1 MLWNARRL
9 ERIFAPFVPEGKAMS
24 ARQRLLATLLTT
36 TVLCSWPG
44 AALAQAAA
52 PAKPA
57 KAEEEVIVTAQ
68 KREERLQNVPISI
81 QALSTTKLDQLNIG
95 SFNDYAAL
103 LPSVSF
109 QTSSP
114 GNVNVYIRGVA
125 SGGDGNHSG
134 PLPSVGVYLDE
145 QPITTIGGAVDVHIY
160 DIARIE
166 SLAGPQGTLYG
177 ASSQAGTIRIITNKP
192 EFGKTVSRLDFE
204 ANKVLEGGVGGK
216 IEGMVNL
223 PISDR
228 AAVRLVGFVQR
239 DAGYIDN
246 VFGTRT
252 FLGAP
257 AGGGFAPGISVNNR
271 QFVDDDFNS
280 VDKAGGRAALRVDL
294 NDNWTATATVM
305 GQDQQARGVFGQA
318 ESVGDLKVQR
328 FYPDKDNDR
337 FYQAALTLEGRIA
350 NFDVTYAG
358 AYLWRKIDS
367 ISDYTDY
374 AEAYDQLY
382 AGVGGVANYFYFQDS
397 TGANIDP
404 RQYIV
409 GGDRFNKMS
418 HELRVASPADNRLR
432 VVAGAYYQRQ
442 THDILQDYIVPG
454 LAPALS
460 VNGRPGSL
468 WLTDQRR
475 IDRDTAV
482 FGELSFDI
490 VKQLTLT
497 AGVRAYEYEN
507 SLIGFFGFGRNP
519 AGAPFNAAGSSRT
532 GVAGCFTT
540 TGAILRDNPGGALLP
555 TAVGN
560 GPCTNLADVV
570 GGQLKPKFA
579 KGDGTTYRVNLT
591 YKPTDYV
598 MFYAT
603 SSTGFR
609 PGGINRRAGLSPYQA
624 DELKNLE
631 LGWKTTLLDGA
642 LRFNGA
648 IYQQTWE
655 KFQFAF
661 LGLNSFTEIRNGPD
675 AEIKGVEADV
685 FWAPLDGL
693 TLNMAASYTDAKT
706 KQNLCRTVVAN
717 FACTG
722 PDIQSPKGTRLPV
735 TPKVKASASVRY
747 TWDVGN
753 ISPFLQGLVVYQ
765 DEATSDLRA
774 ADAVALG
781 KLPSYTTL
789 DLAGGW
795 EWKNFTTELFV
806 DNVTDERA
814 EISRTVACS
823 VCYNR
828 TYAIIAPPRTVG
840 VRFGSKF

>member
-1 MLWNARRL
+1 MT
-9 ERIFAPFVPEGKAMS
+9 K
-24 ARQRLLATLLTT
+24 RQRFIAALLTT
-36 TVLCSWPG
+36 SVLATFPG
-44 AALAQAAA
+44 LALAQTA
-52 PAKPA
+52 PTPGKPVVA
-57 KAEEEVIVTAQ
+57 PETEIVVTAQ

-81 QALSTTKLDQLNIG
+81 QALSTAKLDQLNVT

-145 QPITTIGGAVDVHIY
+145 QPVTTIGGAVDVHIY

-192 EFGKTVSRLDFE
+192 KTGVIESRIDAE
-204 ANKVLEGGVGGK
+204 ANKVFDGGFGGK

-223 PISDR
+223 PLSER
-228 AAVRLVGFVQR
+228 AAVRLVGFIQR

-246 VFGTRT
+246 VRGTRT

-257 AGGGFAPGISVNNR
+257 NGAGGFNPGITVNNA
-271 QFVDDDFNS
+271 QFVEKDFNE
-280 VDKAGGRAALRVDL
+280 VDKAGARAALKIDL
-294 NDNWTATATVM
+294 SDNWTVTGTLM

-318 ESVGDLKVQR
+318 ASVGDLKVQR
-328 FYPDKDNDR
+328 FYPDKDHDR
-337 FYQAALTLEGRIA
+337 FYQAAATIEGRIA

-358 AYLWRKIDS
+358 AYMWRKIDA

-409 GGDRFNKMS
+409 GGDTFNKVS
-418 HELRVASPADNRLR
+418 HELRIASPADYRFR
-432 VVAGAYYQRQ
+432 VVAGAFYQRQ
-442 THDILQDYIVPG
+442 THDILQDYVVPG

-460 VNGRPGSL
+460 VNGRAGSL

-482 FGELSFDI
+482 FGEASLDI
-490 VKQLTLT
+490 LKQLTLT

-540 TGAILRDNPGGALLP
+540 TGATLRDNPGGALLP
-555 TAVGN
+555 RSVGT
-560 GPCTNLADVV
+560 GPCTNLADFA
-570 GGQLKPKFA
+570 GGRLKPKVA
-579 KGDGTTYRVNLT
+579 EGDGTTYRVNLT
-591 YKPTDYV
+591 FKPADNV

-609 PGGINRRAGLSPYQA
+609 PGGINRRAGLAPYQA

-631 LGWKTTLLDGA
+631 LGWKTTLFDGA

-648 IYQQTWE
+648 VYQQTWE

-661 LGLNSFTEIRNGPD
+661 LGQNSFTEIRNGPD
-675 AEIKGVEADV
+675 AEIKGVESDV
-685 FWAPLDGL
+685 FWRPAEGL
-693 TLNMAASYTDAKT
+693 TFNFAASYTDAKT
-706 KQNLCRTVVAN
+706 TQNLCRTLDAT
-717 FACTG
+717 FTCTG
-722 PDIQSPKGTRLPV
+722 VGNSVQSPKGTRLPV
-735 TPKVKASASVRY
+735 TPKVKASATMRY
-747 TWDVGN
+747 EWDVGAL
-753 ISPFLQGLVVYQ
+753 SPFVQALIAYQ
-765 DEATSDLRA
+765 DDAPSDLRV
-774 ADAVALG
+774 ADAALLG
-781 KLPSYTTL
+781 KLPAFTTI

-795 EWKNFTTELFV
+795 EWKNLTTQIFL

-828 TYAIIAPPRTVG
+828 TYAIITPPRTIG

>member
-1 MLWNARRL
+1 
-9 ERIFAPFVPEGKAMS
+9 MS
-24 ARQRLLATLLTT
+24 TRHRLLSVLMST
-36 TVLCSWPG
+36 TVLCAVPG
-44 AALAQAAA
+44 AAWAQAVAA
-52 PAKPA
+52 AKPV
-57 KAEEEVIVTAQ
+57 KAEEEIVVTAQ

-81 QALSTTKLDQLNIG
+81 QALSAAKLDQLNIN

-114 GNVNVYIRGVA
+114 GNVTVYIRGVA

-192 EFGKTVSRLDFE
+192 EFGKTASRLDFE
-204 ANKVLEGGVGGK
+204 ANTVLDGGVGGK

-223 PISDR
+223 PISNR

-239 DAGYIDN
+239 DGGYIDN
-246 VFGTRT
+246 VLGSRT

-257 AGGGFAPGISVNNR
+257 TTTGFAPGITVNNR
-271 QFVDDDFNS
+271 QFVKDDFNS
-280 VDKAGGRAALRVDL
+280 VDKAGGRAALKVDL

-328 FYPDKDNDR
+328 FYPDKDQDR

-350 NFDVTYAG
+350 NFDITYAG

-367 ISDYTDY
+367 VSDYTDY

-397 TGANIDP
+397 TGATIDP

-409 GGDRFNKMS
+409 GGDRFNKVS
-418 HELRVASPADNRLR
+418 HELRVASPADNRFR

-454 LAPALS
+454 LSPALS

-468 WLTDQRR
+468 WLTNQER

-482 FGELSFDI
+482 FGEASFDI
-490 VKQLTLT
+490 VKQLTIT
-497 AGVRAYEYEN
+497 AGLRAYKYEN

-532 GVAGCFTT
+532 GVAGCFTS
-540 TGAILRDNPGGALLP
+540 TGAILRDNPTGRLLGA
-555 TAVGN
+555 AVAG
-560 GPCTNLADVV
+560 GPCTNLANFAN
-570 GGQLKPKFA
+570 GSLSPKVA

-591 YKPTDYV
+591 YKPTDNV

-603 SSTGFR
+603 SSSGFR
-609 PGGINRRAGLSPYQA
+609 PGGINRRAGLSPYEA

-631 LGWKTTLLDGA
+631 LGWKTTLFDGA

-661 LGLNSFTEIRNGPD
+661 LGQNSFTEIRNGPD
-675 AEIKGVEADV
+675 AEIKGVETDV
-685 FWAPLDGL
+685 FWAPVSGL
-693 TLNMAASYTDAKT
+693 TVNMAASYTDAKT
-706 KQNLCRTVVAN
+706 TQNLCRAIDPT
-717 FACTG
+717 FTCTTPG
-722 PDIQSPKGTRLPV
+722 NSIQSPKGTRLPV
-735 TPKVKASASVRY
+735 TPKVKASANVRY

-753 ISPFLQGLVVYQ
+753 ISPYLQGLIAYQ
-765 DEATSDLRA
+765 DDATSDLRV
-774 ADAVALG
+774 ADAELLG
-781 KLPSYTTL
+781 KLPSYVTL
-789 DLAGGW
+789 NLAGGW

>member
-1 MLWNARRL
+1 
-9 ERIFAPFVPEGKAMS
+9 MS
-24 ARQRLLATLLTT
+24 TRHRLLSALLSTS
-36 TVLCSWPG
+36 VLCAVPS
-44 AALAQAAA
+44 AAWAQTAAA
-52 PAKPA
+52 PKAA
-57 KAEEEVIVTAQ
+57 KAEEEIVVTAQ

-81 QALSTTKLDQLNIG
+81 QALSTTKLDQLNIN

-192 EFGKTVSRLDFE
+192 EFNKTVSRLDFE
-204 ANKVLEGGVGGK
+204 ANTVHDGGVGGK

-223 PISDR
+223 PLSER

-246 VFGTRT
+246 VLGRRT

-257 AGGGFAPGISVNNR
+257 NATGFAPGISVSNR

-280 VDKAGGRAALRVDL
+280 VDKAGGRAALKVDL

-318 ESVGDLKVQR
+318 ASVGDLKVQR
-328 FYPDKDNDR
+328 FFPDKDQDR

-350 NFDVTYAG
+350 NFDITYAG
-358 AYLWRKIDS
+358 AYLWRKIDA

-397 TGANIDP
+397 TGATIDP

-409 GGDRFNKMS
+409 GRDRFNKVS
-418 HELRVASPADNRLR
+418 HELRVASPADNRFR

-442 THDILQDYIVPG
+442 THDILQDYVVPG
-454 LAPALS
+454 LSPALS
-460 VNGRPGSL
+460 VNGRAGSL
-468 WLTDQRR
+468 WLTNQER

-482 FGELSFDI
+482 FGEASFDI

-497 AGVRAYEYEN
+497 AGLRAYKYEN

-532 GVAGCFTT
+532 GVAGCFTS
-540 TGAILRDNPGGALLP
+540 TGAILRDNPTGRLLGA
-555 TAVGN
+555 AVAG
-560 GPCTNLADVV
+560 GPCTNLANVAN
-570 GGQLKPKFA
+570 GALSPKVA
-579 KGDGTTYRVNLT
+579 EGDGTTYRVNLT
-591 YKPTDYV
+591 YKPTDNV

-603 SSTGFR
+603 SSSGFR
-609 PGGINRRAGLSPYQA
+609 PGGINRRAGLSPYEA

-631 LGWKTTLLDGA
+631 LGWKTTLFDGA

-661 LGLNSFTEIRNGPD
+661 LGQNSFTEIRNGPD
-675 AEIKGVEADV
+675 AEIKGVETDV
-685 FWAPLDGL
+685 FWAPVSGL
-693 TLNMAASYTDAKT
+693 TVNMAASYTDAKT
-706 KQNLCRTVVAN
+706 TQNLCRAIDPT
-717 FACTG
+717 FACTTPG
-722 PDIQSPKGTRLPV
+722 NSIQSPKGTRLPV
-735 TPKVKASASVRY
+735 TPKVKASANVRY
-747 TWDVGN
+747 TWETGN
-753 ISPFLQGLVVYQ
+753 ISPYLQGLVAYQ
-765 DEATSDLRA
+765 DEATSDLRV
-774 ADAVALG
+774 ADAALLG
-781 KLPSYTTL
+781 KLPSYVTL
-789 DLAGGW
+789 NLAGGW